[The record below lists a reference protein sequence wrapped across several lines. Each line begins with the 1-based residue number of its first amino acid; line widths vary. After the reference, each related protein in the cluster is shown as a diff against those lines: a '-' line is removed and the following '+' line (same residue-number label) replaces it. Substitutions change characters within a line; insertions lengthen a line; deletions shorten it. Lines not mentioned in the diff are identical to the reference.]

1 MMSGKELFSCHNADI
16 LTCDTEKLAD
26 LKQVRIPTD
35 LPANDRMTNYLA
47 QVRNPY
53 LLRVGNL
60 AVKVSFSG
68 ERELA
73 SVLADLMSS

>member
-1 MMSGKELFSCHNADI
+1 MMYGNELISCRSADI

-26 LKQVRIPTD
+26 LKQIRIPTD
-35 LPANDRMTNYLA
+35 LPANDRMTHYLA

-73 SVLADLMSS
+73 AVLADLMRS